1 MSKFGFGLFVFAGLA
16 ATLLPGAP
24 AQGQVYYGAMATDAE
39 RGALGMAW
47 NHTSGPAAEQAAL
60 AQCGGNCTVLT
71 TFTACG
77 AVSHSDIANRYTG
90 GNGGT
95 RAEAEA
101 ESRWD
106 SDSRVVRSV
115 CNG

>member
-1 MSKFGFGLFVFAGLA
+1 MLA
-16 ATLLPGAP
+16 ALATAGAALVVPVGP
-24 AQGQVYYGAMATDAE
+24 AQATTYYGAMATDAG

-47 NHTSGPAAEQAAL
+47 NLTSAAAAEQSAL
-60 AQCGGNCTVLT
+60 DQCGGNCTVLT

-77 AVSHSDIANRYTG
+77 AVSHSDMANRYTG

-101 ESRWD
+101 SSQWD
-106 SDSRVVRSV
+106 ADSRVVRSV